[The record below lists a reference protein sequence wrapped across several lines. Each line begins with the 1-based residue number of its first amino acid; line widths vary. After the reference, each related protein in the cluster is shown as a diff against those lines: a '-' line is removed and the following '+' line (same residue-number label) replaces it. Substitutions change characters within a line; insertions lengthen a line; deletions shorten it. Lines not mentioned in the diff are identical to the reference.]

1 MANLAAVGDC
11 AICGRE
17 ETLTRHHL
25 IPRTRHYNKRNKREF
40 ERAVVRQV
48 VGICPP
54 CHEQIHQL
62 LSEKELEREYNTIAK
77 LKLQPRVAKF
87 AQWIATKPPGF
98 RAAMQ
103 PANDRA

>member
-54 CHEQIHQL
+54 AMGKFISSYPRRN
-62 LSEKELEREYNTIAK
+62 LSVNTTR
-77 LKLQPRVAKF
+77 LRS
-87 AQWIATKPPGF
+87 
-98 RAAMQ
+98 
-103 PANDRA
+103 